1 MRIPPSIYYTI
12 GRFLLF
18 IAIEAICIAMAA
30 NNGIV
35 QQYKIVEAIR
45 EVESVFWEAGSN
57 IKAYSQLKSI
67 NADLANHNTSL
78 LEENIRL
85 KRELAAVKGAQL
97 ADSLINSGLLADT
110 SYKYDWAKVIKNSI
124 NTHHNY
130 IVIDKGRKDGVCED
144 MGVITPNGVV
154 GIIRAVGE
162 NHAFVFS
169 FLNHKQQIS
178 AKLSNNTAFGP
189 LAWDGDNIGY
199 ASLSEIPQHVAVAP
213 GDTVYT
219 SGYSSFFPAD
229 IPIGIAES
237 SKIVNGMHRN
247 VKVKLLQD
255 FRLLDYVIV
264 VKNNY
269 FNEIESLSGQNIEKK

>member
-35 QQYKIVEAIR
+35 QQYKIVETIR
-45 EVESVFWEAGSN
+45 EIESVFWEAGSN
-57 IKAYSQLKSI
+57 IKAYSKLKSI
-67 NADLANHNTSL
+67 NADLVGHNTAL
-78 LEENIRL
+78 LTENINL
-85 KRELAAVKGAQL
+85 KRQLAAIKGEQL
-97 ADSLINSGLLADT
+97 ADSLINNGLLTDT
-110 SYKYDWAKVIKNSI
+110 SFKYNWAKVIKNSI

-130 IVIDKGRKDGVCED
+130 IVIDKGRKDGICED

-162 NHAFVFS
+162 SHAYVLS

-189 LAWDGDNIGY
+189 LAWDGDNINI
-199 ASLSEIPQHVAVAP
+199 ASLSEIPQHVPVAP
-213 GDTVYT
+213 GDTIYT

-229 IPIGIAES
+229 IPLGIAES
-237 SKIVNGMHRN
+237 SKIVNGMHRK
-247 VKVKLLQD
+247 VKVRLLQD

-264 VKNNY
+264 VKNNH
-269 FNEIESLSGQNIEKK
+269 FKEIESLSEQNIEN